1 MRGKIINLSTGTPS
15 STVNWTT
22 GRQTN
27 FACETDG
34 TVKVS
39 WGDGTTFGK
48 VTDLTNDSF
57 HSTTVAQGVLKFELT
72 TGTTATIVAGR
83 SQN

>member
-1 MRGKIINLSTGTPS
+1 MRAKVISLTAGTPS
-15 STVNWTT
+15 ATVNWST

-48 VTDLTNDSF
+48 ITDMTNDTF

-72 TGTTATIVAGR
+72 AGTVATIVAGR